1 MTGLRTQFPVLACS
15 LMLAACADQSEI
27 APGTR
32 PETRKESQA
41 EAPKYK
47 KPPRMNGRGEVS
59 SVSFEEFFAL
69 QQAGKAM
76 IFDARPAFFYNLGHI
91 PGAISLPKNNCD
103 EKIAARESEIKAA
116 LADGKSLVV
125 YCTSMTCPDA
135 RTVAIH
141 ISGFGHPVKTFS
153 GGWDAWKEAG
163 MPVE

>member
-1 MTGLRTQFPVLACS
+1 MTCLRTQFSVLAFS
-15 LMLAACADQSEI
+15 LILAACANQPKV
-27 APGTR
+27 APATP
-32 PETRKESQA
+32 PETPKEAQA
-41 EAPKYK
+41 GAPKFEK
-47 KPPRMNGRGEVS
+47 KPRMNGRGEVS

-103 EKIAARESEIKAA
+103 EKIAARESAIKAA